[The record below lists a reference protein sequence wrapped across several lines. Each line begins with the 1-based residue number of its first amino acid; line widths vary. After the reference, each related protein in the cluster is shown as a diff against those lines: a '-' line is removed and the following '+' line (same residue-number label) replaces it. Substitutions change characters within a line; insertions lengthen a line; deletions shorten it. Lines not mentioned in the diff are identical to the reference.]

1 MRACCSLRCFLKLRP
16 CAMTAEE
23 ACLRRSMVSQLSSL
37 PELHLDLV
45 LCKSYHAFQIMQ
57 EVIPSAEVR
66 GG

>member
-23 ACLRRSMVSQLSSL
+23 ACLRRSMASQLSSL

-45 LCKSYHAFQIMQ
+45 LCNSYHAFQIRQ
-57 EVIPSAEVR
+57 VVIPSADVR